1 MNGERMLALDWS
13 AVAGSG
19 WVATVLLLALVERL
33 RRTFAARPELNALRE
48 QIVAVEAQCAQ
59 ARQAAEE
66 ARSRAQAG
74 QAEQRHHW
82 ERVNEQV
89 LRPLER
95 IAAKLEG
102 VAEAQVAQAAALEHL
117 ERWLGREGERGAVA
131 GAAQRRR

>member
-19 WVATVLLLALVERL
+19 WLATVLLLALVERL
-33 RRTFAARPELNALRE
+33 RRTFAARPELDALRE
-48 QIVAVEAQCAQ
+48 KLELVEAQCAA

-102 VAEAQVAQAAALEHL
+102 VSEAQVAQAAALEHL
-117 ERWLGREGERGAVA
+117 ERWMGRGAVW
-131 GAAQRRR
+131 RE